1 MKKYSASIATTNGSA
16 LEVLSTATVTV
27 TLAGTAT
34 VATLYST
41 NAGAAKA
48 NPFQS
53 TTTGLIE
60 FYAADGRY
68 DITVSKAGYTTVVI
82 SDVLFEDPTDLVDD
96 GITGVGITL
105 CTLDSTPIG
114 GTTPA
119 LGGFTGVQLST
130 GAPAANAV
138 GRFTWNDTD
147 GTADLR
153 LKGGNVTLQVGQ
165 ENVARVVNKTGVA
178 FTEMQAVYVVGAQG
192 QRLSAALALA
202 TTDATSSR
210 TFAIVTEP
218 IANNAEGF
226 VTTSGLVRDVNTSA
240 FSEGD
245 SLWLSASTAGAVT
258 NVRPTAPNH
267 GVLLGWCVIS
277 NHSNGSIFVHVQNGF
292 EIGEL
297 HDVLITAPADKQHL
311 QYESATGLW
320 KNSSTGAFTALSAST
335 SITSAGAIATQTGG
349 FQLVS
354 GVAGGTT
361 PYIQASTTGGAAAPL
376 NVYIGGTVAATLDT
390 SGNLG
395 IGTVPSAW
403 GSNYKAIDFGGNS
416 GIASYSNQLF
426 STSNAYA
433 DNTNF
438 LYKASTFATLYLQG
452 SGSHNWYTAPSGT
465 AGNAITFKQTLSIN
479 ASGSLQ
485 LFSATTAAAP
495 AYVKGA
501 MYFDTTLN
509 KLRIGGATAWETV
522 TSV

>member
-1 MKKYSASIATTNGSA
+1 MKKYSDSIATTNGSA

-34 VATLYST
+34 VATIYST

-105 CTLDSTPIG
+105 CTMDSTPIG

-178 FTEMQAVYVVGAQG
+178 FTEMQAIYVVGAQG

-226 VTTSGLVRDVNTSA
+226 ATTSGLVRNVNTSA

-277 NHSNGSIFVHVQNGF
+277 NPSNGSIFVHVQNGF
-292 EIGEL
+292 EVGEL
-297 HDVLITAPADKQHL
+297 HDVLITAPTNGQVLK
-311 QYESATGLW
+311 YNSALGLW
-320 KNSSTGAFTALSAST
+320 VNS
-335 SITSAGAIATQTGG
+335 
-349 FQLVS
+349 
-354 GVAGGTT
+354 
-361 PYIQASTTGGAAAPL
+361 AP
-376 NVYIGGTVAATLDT
+376 
-390 SGNLG
+390 
-395 IGTVPSAW
+395 
-403 GSNYKAIDFGGNS
+403 
-416 GIASYSNQLF
+416 
-426 STSNAYA
+426 
-433 DNTNF
+433 
-438 LYKASTFATLYLQG
+438 
-452 SGSHNWYTAPSGT
+452 
-465 AGNAITFKQTLSIN
+465 
-479 ASGSLQ
+479 
-485 LFSATTAAAP
+485 
-495 AYVKGA
+495 
-501 MYFDTTLN
+501 
-509 KLRIGGATAWETV
+509 
-522 TSV
+522 